1 MYLISCCPTTQV
13 WSGAHKYLW
22 YDAHFLGWGFYVRGQ
37 VFTAGNAFCN
47 RSLWE
52 GIREKGRRIRLPE
65 SSSLWPNTLEMGWEQ
80 TEAMYFWTFSMFRT
94 LGGKLLLAPLA
105 HVWQEG
111 FRSSSKQKGRI
122 HEVWGL
128 NAGGN
133 QGHWSLGL
141 KDWPPELMKK
151 YRSQP
156 DFRGSLCDQVRGGQ
170 QDRDPICRFKKS
182 ISKISEDTIRS
193 NPPQ

>member
-1 MYLISCCPTTQV
+1 MVEGLENIPKKVKKRKMYLISCCPTTQV

-65 SSSLWPNTLEMGWEQ
+65 SSSLWPNTLEMRWEQ

-94 LGGKLLLAPLA
+94 LGGNSSWLLWPMYGRKVSEVQA
-105 HVWQEG
+105 
-111 FRSSSKQKGRI
+111 RSRR
-122 HEVWGL
+122 EDTWGL
-128 NAGGN
+128 VWTLVQEPRA
-133 QGHWSLGL
+133 LKPRVKGL
-141 KDWPPELMKK
+141 ATWVDE
-151 YRSQP
+151 
-156 DFRGSLCDQVRGGQ
+156 
-170 QDRDPICRFKKS
+170 
-182 ISKISEDTIRS
+182 KI
-193 NPPQ
+193 